1 MTVSYSVCDP
11 GVHRLPGFYGV
22 RGGSPRGGDGSGDCH
37 DGCHHPQ
44 TPKSGCLE
52 VRIVVRS
59 TVLPR
64 GGADEDAHRQLH
76 LVHRL
81 RAAHFSLQV
90 RHADFSQTIVTPSYS
105 EKQLHGGRNHRP
117 NHWTPGVSSRSILF
131 IVCMSPI
138 CLFGFEMKISPCFFF
153 LFGGVSVNVNF
164 LLLYCIFSLYF
175 PGVCSCVVGVCK

>member
-11 GVHRLPGFYGV
+11 GLHRLPGFYGV

-37 DGCHHPQ
+37 DRCHHPQ

-81 RAAHFSLQV
+81 RHAHFSLQV
-90 RHADFSQTIVTPSYS
+90 RHAEISQTIVTTLIFLKAAAWRS
-105 EKQLHGGRNHRP
+105 ESSPKPLASRRVLPLHLVHRLY
-117 NHWTPGVSSRSILF
+117 VA
-131 IVCMSPI
+131 
-138 CLFGFEMKISPCFFF
+138 CL
-153 LFGGVSVNVNF
+153 
-164 LLLYCIFSLYF
+164 SLR
-175 PGVCSCVVGVCK
+175 V